1 MINSNL
7 GHILHRLATVH
18 PNRQTDR
25 QMNDNHDISSTVTKV
40 RSAENYL

>member
-18 PNRQTDR
+18 PWWTDGR
-25 QMNDNHDISSTVTKV
+25 I
-40 RSAENYL
+40 